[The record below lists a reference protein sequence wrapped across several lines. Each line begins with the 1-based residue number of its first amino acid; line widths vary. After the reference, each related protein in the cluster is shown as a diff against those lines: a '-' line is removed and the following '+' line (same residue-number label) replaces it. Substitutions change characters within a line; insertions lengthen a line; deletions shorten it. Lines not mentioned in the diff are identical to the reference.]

1 MLENNGLTRLDCDS
15 FPRISQISRMNN
27 CNNKDFGGTAPTS
40 EGVVAVPPKWLLLLL
55 LIREICGIRGK
66 KEKPLHRF
74 HG

>member
-1 MLENNGLTRLDCDS
+1 
-15 FPRISQISRMNN
+15 MNN